1 MTRRT
6 ASAVFVEAGKQLR
19 HIDRFEGGTVVQLG
33 RALSGGDRV
42 RMQRTVPRK
51 VSEFL
56 MQRQGRTY
64 CDICIQER
72 LGLKWRQQVQL
83 ITATLACT
91 EVFARELGPCSVCNE
106 TKQVISSLKSSVGP
120 GNPGKLVEF
129 SGPLGIA
136 SRAERK
142 I

>member
-1 MTRRT
+1 
-6 ASAVFVEAGKQLR
+6 
-19 HIDRFEGGTVVQLG
+19 
-33 RALSGGDRV
+33 
-42 RMQRTVPRK
+42 MQRTVPRK

-56 MQRQGRTY
+56 TQRQGRTY

-91 EVFARELGPCSVCNE
+91 EVFARELGPCCICSE
-106 TKQVISSLKSSVGP
+106 TKQVISAVTNGP
-120 GNPGKLVEF
+120 APKPAANSQKVVEF
-129 SGPLGIA
+129 SRQLCINP
-136 SRAERK
+136 RAERK

>member
-1 MTRRT
+1 
-6 ASAVFVEAGKQLR
+6 
-19 HIDRFEGGTVVQLG
+19 
-33 RALSGGDRV
+33 
-42 RMQRTVPRK
+42 MQRTVPRK

-56 MQRQGRTY
+56 TQRQGRTY

-91 EVFARELGPCSVCNE
+91 EVYARELGPCCICNE
-106 TKQVISSLKSSVGP
+106 TKQVISAVTNGP
-120 GNPGKLVEF
+120 APKPAANSQKVVEF
-129 SGPLGIA
+129 SRQLCITP
-136 SRAERK
+136 RAERK

>member
-1 MTRRT
+1 M
-6 ASAVFVEAGKQLR
+6 
-19 HIDRFEGGTVVQLG
+19 H
-33 RALSGGDRV
+33 
-42 RMQRTVPRK
+42 RTVPRK

-56 MQRQGRTY
+56 TQRQGRNY

-91 EVFARELGPCSVCNE
+91 EVFTRDLGACCICNE
-106 TKQVISSLKSSVGP
+106 TKQVISAKGTALQMPSAVTERMPSAVTEKISS
-120 GNPGKLVEF
+120 F
-129 SGPLGIA
+129 SRPLMTA
-136 SRAERK
+136 SRAQRK

>member
-1 MTRRT
+1 MREPESVTM
-6 ASAVFVEAGKQLR
+6 
-19 HIDRFEGGTVVQLG
+19 H
-33 RALSGGDRV
+33 
-42 RMQRTVPRK
+42 RTVPRK

-56 MQRQGRTY
+56 TQRQGRNY

-91 EVFARELGPCSVCNE
+91 EAFSRDLGPCCICNE
-106 TKQVISSLKSSVGP
+106 SKQVISALKNTALQTQAPSAITEKISP
-120 GNPGKLVEF
+120 F
-129 SGPLGIA
+129 SRPLMVA
-136 SRAERK
+136 SRAQRK

>member
-1 MTRRT
+1 
-6 ASAVFVEAGKQLR
+6 
-19 HIDRFEGGTVVQLG
+19 
-33 RALSGGDRV
+33 
-42 RMQRTVPRK
+42 MQRTVPRK

-91 EVFARELGPCSVCNE
+91 EVFARDLGPCCICNM
-106 TKQVISSLKSSVGP
+106 TKQVTSALKVSEP
-120 GNPGKLVEF
+120 GNPGKPVEF
-129 SGPLGIA
+129 SRPLGIA
-136 SRAERK
+136 PRAERK

>member
-1 MTRRT
+1 
-6 ASAVFVEAGKQLR
+6 
-19 HIDRFEGGTVVQLG
+19 
-33 RALSGGDRV
+33 
-42 RMQRTVPRK
+42 MQRTVPRK

-56 MQRQGRTY
+56 TQRQGRTY

-91 EVFARELGPCSVCNE
+91 EVFARELGPCCICNE
-106 TKQVISSLKSSVGP
+106 TKQVISAVKNTP
-120 GNPGKLVEF
+120 TQQTIAAADKIAEF
-129 SGPLGIA
+129 PRPLTIV

>member
-1 MTRRT
+1 
-6 ASAVFVEAGKQLR
+6 
-19 HIDRFEGGTVVQLG
+19 
-33 RALSGGDRV
+33 
-42 RMQRTVPRK
+42 MQRTVPRK

-56 MQRQGRTY
+56 TQRQGRLY

-91 EVFARELGPCSVCNE
+91 EVYARDLGQCCVCND
-106 TKQVISSLKSSVGP
+106 TKQVISAVP
-120 GNPGKLVEF
+120 GRATVKPAGSTGKVVEF
-129 SGPLGIA
+129 SRPVCMTPGAEKTG
-136 SRAERK
+136 AERK

>member
-1 MTRRT
+1 
-6 ASAVFVEAGKQLR
+6 
-19 HIDRFEGGTVVQLG
+19 
-33 RALSGGDRV
+33 
-42 RMQRTVPRK
+42 MQRTVPRK

-56 MQRQGRTY
+56 TQRQGRTY

-91 EVFARELGPCSVCNE
+91 QVFARELGPCCICNE
-106 TKQVISSLKSSVGP
+106 TKQVISAVKSGADP
-120 GNPGKLVEF
+120 KPPATTTGKVVEF
-129 SGPLGIA
+129 SRPLGIVP
-136 SRAERK
+136 RAERK